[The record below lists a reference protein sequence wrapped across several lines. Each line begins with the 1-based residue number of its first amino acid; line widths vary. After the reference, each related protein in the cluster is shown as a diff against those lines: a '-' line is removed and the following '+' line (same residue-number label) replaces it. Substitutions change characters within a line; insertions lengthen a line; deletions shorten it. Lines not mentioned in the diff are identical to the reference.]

1 MSFSLRTLC
10 LRGEYLGS
18 IGVSDQFLVT
28 GGAGFIGSHL
38 VRRLLADGGRVRVI
52 DNLATGKRERLSDLE
67 EKIEFIEGNLA
78 DPDISENALDG
89 VDYVLHQA
97 AVPSVQRSVK
107 NPIETNRANVTAT
120 LNLLESCR
128 KHKVRRF
135 VYASSSSAYGDTPVL
150 PKREDMPPNPMSP
163 YALQK
168 FVGERYCQ
176 LYFRLYGLETVS
188 LRYFNVFGPSQD
200 PSSEYSAVIPKF
212 ATRLSKGDPIVVYGD
227 GEQSR
232 DFTYIDNVVEA
243 NILALR
249 AHRAPGAII
258 NVGCGERVT
267 LNQLIKLLEEILKVR
282 ATVDYQPARPG
293 DVRDSLADINL
304 ARDLLG
310 YQPKVG
316 VTEGLRRTVA
326 WFASNAP
333 GK

>member
-1 MSFSLRTLC
+1 MNDLNGLNC
-10 LRGEYLGS
+10 LNGVRK
-18 IGVSDQFLVT
+18 VSDQFLVT

-52 DNLATGKRERLSDLE
+52 DNLATGKRERLRDLE
-67 EKIEFIEGNLA
+67 GAIEFIEGDLA
-78 DPDISENALDG
+78 DPSTCENALSGIDC
-89 VDYVLHQA
+89 VLHQA

-107 NPIETNRANVTAT
+107 NPIETNKANITST
-120 LNLLESCR
+120 LNLLEGCR
-128 KHKVRRF
+128 KHRVRRF

-150 PKREDMPPNPMSP
+150 PKREDMPPNPLSP

-200 PSSEYSAVIPKF
+200 PYSEYSAVIPKF
-212 ATRLSKGDPIVVYGD
+212 ATRLQRGESIVVYGD

-232 DFTYIDNVVEA
+232 DFTYVDNVVEA

-249 AHRAPGAII
+249 ASHAAGSVI
-258 NVGCGERVT
+258 NIGCGERIT
-267 LNQLIKLLEEILKVR
+267 LNRLIKILEEILKVQ

-293 DVRDSLADINL
+293 DVRDSLADISL
-304 ARDLLG
+304 AQDLLG
-310 YQPKVG
+310 YQPKVT
-316 VTEGLRRTVA
+316 VAEGLRRTVA
-326 WFASNAP
+326 WFASNASGIP
-333 GK
+333 SGK